1 MGEFSPH
8 TRFLLP
14 YKQIKKMEEIAKD
27 LNLIVA
33 AFKLGSLIRWGSEPS
48 DVDGYTV
55 VYFDATKEN
64 NLKYYLKNKN

>member
-1 MGEFSPH
+1 
-8 TRFLLP
+8 
-14 YKQIKKMEEIAKD
+14 MEEIAKD